1 MFVAHKKY
9 LPVFRSCNLGSKVS
23 PDIWCGECPKCLFVS
38 LILSPFL
45 SLGELKKIFGKD
57 MLNDYKMKEYFIELI
72 GQSEHKP
79 FECVGS
85 IDEVNLAVT
94 LAIRKLEQEGAELP
108 LLFGEYRKRGLYH
121 PEHIDMLNAECCGS
135 FNEQNLLPAE
145 FKTILTKEMERLL

>member
-1 MFVAHKKY
+1 MFVSHKKY

-23 PDIWCGECPKCLFVS
+23 PDIWCGECPKCLFVA

-45 SLGELKKIFGKD
+45 SREELCGIFGRD
-57 MLNDYKMKEYFIELI
+57 MLSDADMKEYFIELI

-94 LAIRKLEQEGAELP
+94 LAIRRMLSQGEELP
-108 LLFGEYRKRGLYH
+108 LLFEEYRSRGMYH
-121 PEHIDMLNAECCGS
+121 P
-135 FNEQNLLPAE
+135 
-145 FKTILTKEMERLL
+145 KILTN